1 LSGSRGKLIVVS
13 GPSGAG
19 KSTLIRDALENIPE
33 VAYSVSATTR
43 PPREGEVNGEDYI
56 FLSRESF
63 ERWISEDRFLE
74 WAEYSGNL
82 YGTPE
87 HPVEEFM
94 NRGLSVI
101 LEIELQG
108 AREVREKRSDAVMVF
123 VRAPSLDETRRRLQ
137 GRATETDEAMQSRME
152 TAVREVSASG
162 EFDLELIN
170 GDRETARQSML
181 NLMQSIIKGESS
193 AERA

>member
-1 LSGSRGKLIVVS
+1 MRGKLIVVS
-13 GPSGAG
+13 GPSGSG

-33 VAYSVSATTR
+33 LAYSVSATTR
-43 PPREGEVNGEDYI
+43 APREGEVDGQDYI
-56 FLSRESF
+56 FLTREVF
-63 ERWISEDRFLE
+63 ERWISEARFLE

-94 NRGLSVI
+94 HRGLSVI

-108 AREVREKRSDAVMVF
+108 AREVRERRPDAVMVF
-123 VRAPSLDETRRRLQ
+123 VRAPSLDETRRRLE
-137 GRATETDEAMQSRME
+137 GRATETSEAMQSRME

-170 GDRETARQSML
+170 GDRETARRSML
-181 NLMQSIIKGESS
+181 ELMQSIIKGESS